1 MKKYP
6 ISQILMMFLFCFAI
20 SLLLP
25 QPACAQEGGMVE
37 ALTVVPGK
45 AGFCPGKG
53 KSMQK
58 KAQEN
63 NKGAAATKR
72 IRIYNNKGK

>member
-37 ALTVVPGK
+37 ALPLFQARRVF
-45 AGFCPGKG
+45 AQAKG
-53 KSMQK
+53 
-58 KAQEN
+58 N
-63 NKGAAATKR
+63 LCR
-72 IRIYNNKGK
+72 